1 MATRKFKLRVTV
13 LVVSL
18 IVALIG
24 LVLFTLPTKEVYAA
38 KPSNFLS
45 ARTTGTLNGTLQKQA
60 DNSVTFNGIEIA
72 SAQENLSQMYI
83 FLQGA
88 GGAGGFED
96 SLFHSCNIRGA
107 GGAGAFA
114 VVLIRFQEL
123 PNGNGESYPINIS
136 SGNGGTHGS
145 VKHISLYPLVHE
157 LIPGIQPVDSVCAIE
172 GIGSIT
178 AKAGLNAEA
187 SPDSNRTPGGVVEIS
202 SSVDNLE
209 DYMQLKMERNGC
221 EGGSKEPSLPG
232 EASLSF
238 TVGMYKNGGW
248 LTTKHFVHKI
258 GGVNVSGGASPYSK
272 GGNGAYADLI
282 TPEFSSYPE
291 DAPSYGAGGGGAVG
305 TFLLGN
311 YTEEQKNILKS
322 GGRGGSGFVE
332 IWG

>member
-88 GGAGGFED
+88 GGAGGFEQD
-96 SLFHSCNIRGA
+96 SLSWRNVNAA
-107 GGAGAFA
+107 GGAGSFA
-114 VVLIRFQEL
+114 VVLVKFQTL
-123 PNGNGESYPINIS
+123 PNGNGESYPILVS
-136 SGNGGTHGS
+136 SGVGGTHGTLKR
-145 VKHISLYPLVHE
+145 VGLTKLE
-157 LIPGIQPVDSVCAIE
+157 FTPGVQPVDSKCFID

-178 AKAGLNAEA
+178 AKAGMNADTE
-187 SPDSNRTPGGVVEIS
+187 PMTDRTLGGLVETNAL
-202 SSVDNLE
+202 VNNFN
-209 DYMQLKMERNGC
+209 DYMELKMQRNGC
-221 EGGSKEPSLPG
+221 IGGSAKDTVPG

-248 LTTKHFVHKI
+248 LTTKHFVHKV
-258 GGVNVSGGASPYSK
+258 GGIHSGGGASPYSR

-282 TPEFSSYPE
+282 TPAIYSYPE
-291 DAPSYGAGGGGAVG
+291 DAPSYGAGGGSAHG
-305 TFLLGN
+305 TMFLGN
-311 YTEEQKNILKS
+311 YTEEQRAIFRS